1 MQRVK
6 DLIKLYKLNV
16 WTLLIFTAIIS
27 YLLAVKAGYT
37 FNLFTFLMMIIA
49 GSFTIMGDGALNE
62 YLERDTDRL
71 MDRTKKR
78 PLVKG
83 TISPNFAL
91 YSGIILVIAGI
102 LLSYLF
108 INALT
113 SFFMFFATAMYM
125 IYTYLKKRTW
135 LNVIIG
141 GFAGNCTAWGGW
153 AAATNNFNV
162 FAFLLGML
170 IYFWTNPHI
179 WALAMRRREDYLNA
193 NIKMLT
199 AMYDEKTSSK
209 YIAYSA
215 IPLPIVSTLIGYIG
229 GFSLVYLLL
238 SLVLNVI
245 FFVIIARILMNPTK
259 KNAWLLF
266 KFSTPYLALI
276 FLFMFIDPASLAIK
290 F

>member
-1 MQRVK
+1 VKKIK
-6 DLIKLYKLNV
+6 DLIVLYKFRV
-16 WTLLIFTAIIS
+16 WTLLIFTAIFS
-27 YLLAVKAGYT
+27 YLLAIKVGYE
-37 FNLFTFLMMIIA
+37 FDLLKFSFMIISGTLA
-49 GSFTIMGDGALNE
+49 IMGNGALNE
-62 YLERDTDRL
+62 YFEVDSDRI

-83 TISPNFAL
+83 TISPSFAF
-91 YSGIILVIAGI
+91 YSGVILIISGIALAYI
-102 LLSYLF
+102 FVNLM
-108 INALT
+108 T
-113 SFFMFFATAMYM
+113 SFFISLATVIYM
-125 IYTYLKKRTW
+125 LYTFLKKRTT

-153 AAATNNFNV
+153 AAATGSFNF

-179 WALAMRRREDYLNA
+179 WALALRRNDDYMRA

-199 AMYDEKTSSK
+199 AIPDEKKAAK
-209 YIAYSA
+209 YIAISS
-215 IPLPIVSTLIGYIG
+215 IPLPIISLLISYVGGLGLIYITG
-229 GFSLVYLLL
+229 SII
-238 SLVLNVI
+238 LNAI
-245 FFVIIARILMNPTK
+245 FFAIVAKILLNPTK

-276 FLFMFIDPASLAIK
+276 FLIMYLDPATPQIK